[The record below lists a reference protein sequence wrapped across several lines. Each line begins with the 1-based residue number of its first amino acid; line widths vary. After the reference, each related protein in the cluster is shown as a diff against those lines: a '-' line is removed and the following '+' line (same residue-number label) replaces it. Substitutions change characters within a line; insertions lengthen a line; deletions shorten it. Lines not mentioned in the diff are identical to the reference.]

1 MTHRTCHEWGRVAV
15 GEGGFTL
22 AQSEALLAAARAH
35 PCGGG
40 DGSGILVDNRR
51 HLSARQVVGVLAAG
65 GASIEIL
72 PKVDPA
78 DPDEAAPTVRRRL
91 LHMLDVAMGLGL
103 AAGPSANLS
112 LQNETLLDILI
123 RHFAERLLSE
133 LRRGLP
139 RRYSALEDDL
149 QTLRGSLNVVR
160 QFTVHALRPDR
171 LACRFDSLESD
182 TPLMHIMKACVVMLG
197 VYAKGFE
204 TKRMLGELRHYLAA
218 IPDVPQRRLPWSEVR
233 IDRTNQRWRS
243 LFDLAQLLL
252 GRNWQST
259 QHSQAAREG
268 IGILFPMNDLFE
280 AYVAAKLKQ
289 VMAGSDIELVAQGG
303 LRHCL
308 GEWSEEQIC
317 QGNLFLTKPDLLL
330 RRRGQVLAVIDTKWK
345 RLGDPLD
352 RKQGVSQSDVY
363 QMMAYARLYRCDR
376 LMLLYPSI
384 PGQPSSIRGQYGLAN
399 GRERLSLGQI
409 DVANLQG
416 IASSIR
422 DIVLPELG
430 IGVVGNHHFGGRF

>member
-1 MTHRTCHEWGRVAV
+1 MTHRTCHEWGRVTV

-35 PCGGG
+35 PCGGR

-91 LHMLDVAMGLGL
+91 LHMLDVAMGLNL

-123 RHFAERLLSE
+123 RHFAERLLAE
-133 LRRGLP
+133 VRRGLP
-139 RRYSALEDDL
+139 RRYSSQEDDL
-149 QTLRGSLNVVR
+149 TTLRGSLDVVR
-160 QFTVHALRPDR
+160 QFTVHALRPDH

-182 TPLMHIMKACVVMLG
+182 TPLMRIMKACVVMLG
-197 VYAKGFE
+197 GFARSFE
-204 TKRMLGELRHYLAA
+204 TRRMLGELRHYLAA
-218 IPDVPQRRLPWSEVR
+218 IPDVPPRRLPWSEVR

-243 LFDLAQLLL
+243 LFSLAELLL
-252 GRNWQST
+252 ARRWQST
-259 QHSQAAREG
+259 QHSQGAREG
-268 IGILFPMNDLFE
+268 VGILFPMNDLFE
-280 AYVAAKLKQ
+280 AYVSAKLRL
-289 VMAGSDIELVAQGG
+289 VMAGSDVELVAQGG

-308 GEWSEEQIC
+308 GEWNEEQDC

-330 RRRGQVLAVIDTKWK
+330 RRRGKVIAVIDTKWK

-352 RKQGVSQSDVY
+352 RKQGVSQADVY
-363 QMMAYARLYRCDR
+363 QMMAYARLYRCNR

-384 PGQPSSIRGQYGLAN
+384 PGQPSAIRGQYGLAN

-409 DVANLQG
+409 DIADPQG
-416 IASSIR
+416 IAGR
-422 DIVLPELG
+422 LRKVFLPELG
-430 IGVVGNHHFGGRF
+430 IEGIQNHHSGGRI